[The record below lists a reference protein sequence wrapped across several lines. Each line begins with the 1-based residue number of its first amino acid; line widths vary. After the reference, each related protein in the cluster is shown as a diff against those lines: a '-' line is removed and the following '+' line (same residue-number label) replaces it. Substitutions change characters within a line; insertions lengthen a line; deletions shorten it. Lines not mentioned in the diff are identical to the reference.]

1 MEDYTK
7 QNIKENSPDQSKPDM
22 INTNTACQILGVS
35 AKTLRRW
42 CHDGFISYYTTVG
55 GHKRFSLRT
64 INKFLEKNY
73 VESDY

>member
-1 MEDYTK
+1 MEES
-7 QNIKENSPDQSKPDM
+7 IKENFLDQTEPDM
-22 INTNTACQILGVS
+22 INTNTACKILGVS

-64 INKFLEKNY
+64 INKFLEENY
-73 VESDY
+73 VKSDY